1 MSKRKLP
8 TVSRHEPSRV
18 SAEAPGVSAEASTG
32 ASASARVAAA
42 LAKLGL
48 AMKTESQSLA
58 TADGLSPTQAQILAV
73 LVGNEPQS
81 GSELARRLSLTL
93 PTISESVGALVAK
106 GLVDKRPDPRHPRA
120 SLVVPTARGRA
131 AGARARS
138 GPDFLADVA
147 GTLEER
153 ELEVL
158 YRALLKMIHALQ
170 LEGRI
175 PLGGM
180 CLHCTHFA
188 PHVHEGPAPH
198 HCALMNRPLAD
209 TELRLECREHTP
221 AADPS
226 ALFARF
232 VGAPPA
238 R

>member
-1 MSKRKLP
+1 MPKKKLP
-8 TVSRHEPSRV
+8 TVSRD
-18 SAEAPGVSAEASTG
+18 EASRLSSEG
-32 ASASARVAAA
+32 PPSARVAAA

-58 TADGLSPTQAQILAV
+58 TAHGLSPTQAQILAV
-73 LVGNEPQS
+73 LVANEPQS

-93 PTISESVGALVAK
+93 PTISESVSALVAK
-106 GLVDKRPDPRHPRA
+106 GLAEKRPDPRHPRA

-147 GTLEER
+147 GTLEEH

-180 CLHCTHFA
+180 CLHCTHFS

-198 HCALMNRPLAD
+198 HCALMDRPLAD
-209 TELRLECREHTP
+209 TELRLECREQSP

-232 VGAPPA
+232 AGAPPP